1 MPHHSDHDHD
11 HQHNPF
17 LEQVGKLPDYYR
29 ALGVSRKA
37 IGEEIDKAFRKL
49 SLKFHP
55 DKNPGNAKAA
65 EEFKKLSNHR
75 EVLRDPQQRAL
86 REEDLGR
93 INPQRLERRMG
104 IRVIGDLN
112 RDHRII
118 EETRIKEG
126 GGIDAVPQ
134 VVLDLIRSEIHDR
147 GTITD
152 LEMTRGHTNIC
163 STTGMTGLTVFLVG
177 ATIRPRHH
185 HHQALLNRRQ
195 DPHETMAVMEV
206 AIRLV
211 HHQELRENIHG
222 QEPRPGPSTDLGQAR

>member
-1 MPHHSDHDHD
+1 MLLWR
-11 HQHNPF
+11 N
-17 LEQVGKLPDYYR
+17 R
-29 ALGVSRKA
+29 
-37 IGEEIDKAFRKL
+37 
-49 SLKFHP
+49 
-55 DKNPGNAKAA
+55 
-65 EEFKKLSNHR
+65 
-75 EVLRDPQQRAL
+75 

-93 INPQRLERRMG
+93 INLQRLERRVG
-104 IRVIGDLN
+104 IRVVGDLN

-152 LEMTRGHTNIC
+152 LEMTRGHTNIR
-163 STTGMTGLTVFLVG
+163 STTGMTGLTVSLVG
-177 ATIRPRHH
+177 ATIHLRHH
-185 HHQALLNRRQ
+185 HHQGRLDHRQ
-195 DPHETMAVMEV
+195 DLREAMAVMEV

-211 HHQELRENIHG
+211 HHQKLRENIHG